1 MSAELS
7 QISFLALV
15 QHIEPTCIY
24 TAIAKKAIKSRDSS
38 LSIKLSCFSR
48 ASAIT
53 EIMTLKFNVQFGAKV
68 RLLGQFLT
76 NKQIVRVLQV
86 LGPMTQD
93 IKHAVIDNRAYP

>member
-1 MSAELS
+1 M
-7 QISFLALV
+7 I
-15 QHIEPTCIY
+15 T
-24 TAIAKKAIKSRDSS
+24 
-38 LSIKLSCFSR
+38 
-48 ASAIT
+48 IT

-86 LGPMTQD
+86 LRPMTQD